1 MFLKPIN
8 IDSNIITPDSPN
20 YTLDSWT
27 PTDDTPVTCD
37 DKNNVIS
44 FFSDNTWDFTYY
56 CKRTEKFNFG
66 DKAQLKGYIIDD
78 ENIRLFKLIAA
89 YWLWGVGLPI
99 TARTFIG
106 RCELL
111 KPLVYICS
119 INNILIS
126 ELSHHEEI
134 FGQIAEKYSKKNRI
148 LNLLESLIQY
158 GEELGFKILD
168 TLALKKFA
176 KHLTKNHLAVQTAYI
191 PPRIWVYQVKRLEL
205 CIDEFLN
212 HKEQVSDLFKYF
224 IDVYDKTSA
233 FQRRKILREKIE
245 ELHLSEL
252 FNNWTEHNHNFGLQN
267 FSMYLTLV
275 TTACIAYIVNFS
287 LMRITEAHSLKFG
300 CFKKE
305 LVDGQEIC
313 LINGSTSKTIRDS
326 NTCWV
331 VPPSVEKAIKALEA
345 ICELRFGIAKQKFG
359 ITEDITKYQPYL
371 VVHSYEPW
379 SPRDSDIQSIN
390 LVSKPRK
397 YFEQIQRWGK
407 FLDKEQLKITEEDLR
422 IARRITDNLDENL
435 FKVGKI
441 WQLAW
446 HQLRR
451 TGAVNMLASGMVSDK
466 SLQFQLK
473 HSNSIMSM
481 YYANNFHKFK
491 FSLDESVGVLYFGER
506 HQDNVRKNEVLI
518 DERFISPH
526 GEKRK
531 AQIIEPITEKDHKS
545 LLEMSKKGNL
555 NYRETFLGGCTKK
568 GEPCPY
574 GGITNI
580 IACMGGNGSQ
590 PCEAVLLDTNK
601 LGLMYKQEQM
611 YLDKIQRL
619 TADSIDTTFQEKQ
632 LNSIRKA
639 IHVVESNQ

>member
-8 IDSNIITPDSPN
+8 IDSNIITPESPN
-20 YTLDSWT
+20 YILDSW
-27 PTDDTPVTCD
+27 PPMDETPVTCD

-44 FFSDNTWDFTYY
+44 VFSDNTWDFTYY
-56 CKRTEKFNFG
+56 RKTTEKFNFG
-66 DKAQLKGYIIDD
+66 DKTQLKGYIIDD

-89 YWLWGVGLPI
+89 YWLWGIGTSI
-99 TARTFIG
+99 TARSFIG
-106 RCELL
+106 RCTIL
-111 KPLVYICS
+111 KPLVYVCS
-119 INNILIS
+119 INKILIS
-126 ELSHHEEI
+126 ELSYHEEI
-134 FGQIAEKYSKKNRI
+134 FEQVAEKYSKNRI
-148 LNLLESLIQY
+148 LGLLESLIPY
-158 GEELGFKILD
+158 GDELGFKILD

-176 KHLTKNHLAVQTAYI
+176 KYLPKEDLTIQTAYI
-191 PPRIWVYQVKRLEL
+191 PPRIWVYQIKRLEL
-205 CIDEFLN
+205 CIDDFLN
-212 HKEQVSDLFKYF
+212 HKESVSELFNHF
-224 IDVYDKTSA
+224 LDIYDKKSS
-233 FQRRKILREKIE
+233 FQRRKILRKKLE
-245 ELHLSEL
+245 EYHLSKL
-252 FNNWTEHNHNFGLQN
+252 FNNWAEYNHNFGLQN
-267 FSMYLTLV
+267 FSGYLTLV
-275 TTACIAYIVNFS
+275 TNVCIAYIANFS
-287 LMRITEAHSLKFG
+287 LMRIAEAHSLKFG

-313 LINGSTSKTIRDS
+313 LINGSTSKTIRDE
-326 NTCWV
+326 NACWV
-331 VPPSVEKAIKALEA
+331 VPPSVEKAVKALEV

-359 ITEDITKYQPYL
+359 ITEDISKFRPYL
-371 VVHSYEPW
+371 VVHSFEPW

-390 LVSKPRK
+390 LVSKPRQ
-397 YFEQIQRWGK
+397 YFEQIQRWDK
-407 FLDKEQLKITEEDLR
+407 LFDKEQLKITEEDLR
-422 IARRITDNLDENL
+422 IARQMTDNLDESL
-435 FKVGKI
+435 FKVGKV

-451 TGAVNMLASGMVSDK
+451 TGAVNMIASGMVSDK

-506 HQDNVRKNEVLI
+506 HQDNVRKNEALV
-518 DERFISPH
+518 DERFMSPH
-526 GEKRK
+526 GERRK
-531 AQIIEPITEKDHKS
+531 AQIISPITEKDHKS

-580 IACMGGNGSQ
+580 VACMGGDGSQ
-590 PCEAVLLDTNK
+590 PCEAVLLDANK

-611 YLDKIQRL
+611 YLDKIQKL
-619 TADSIDTTFQEKQ
+619 TADSIDTTFQQQQ

-639 IHVVESNQ
+639 IHVIESK